1 MVEAIKRASLKE
13 EVLSKIKEFIMK
25 GRFAPG
31 QRIVIDA
38 LAKELGVSVTPVRE
52 ALHHL
57 AAEGLVSIE
66 PRKGF
71 TVKKWEAKEIEDLL
85 YLRMYLEKLAVRLFI
100 EKASDQDI
108 NDLAVII
115 KRMDRAVE
123 ASDLESLTALNSQF
137 HRKILQGSGNQEL
150 LKIMESL
157 SAKLHRVRILSL
169 SYPGRMEQSRME
181 HRTIFEAIKARDIL
195 MAEKAVEE
203 HIKNVMAVLLKRAQ
217 EGLI

>member
-1 MVEAIKRASLKE
+1 MEAIKRASLKE
-13 EVLSKIKEFIMK
+13 EVLNKIKEFIMK

-71 TVKKWEAKEIEDLL
+71 TVRKWEIKEIEDLL

-100 EKASDQDI
+100 EKASEQDI
-108 NDLAVII
+108 NDLAAII
-115 KRMDRAVE
+115 ERMNRAVE
-123 ASDLESLTALNSQF
+123 ASDLEGLTMLNSQF
-137 HRKILQGSGNQEL
+137 HRKILQCSGNQEL

-169 SYPGRMEQSRME
+169 SYPGRMEQSRIE
-181 HRTIFEAIKARDIL
+181 HRIIFEAIKARDIP
-195 MAEKAVEE
+195 MAEKAMEE
-203 HIKNVMAVLLKRAQ
+203 HIKSVMAVLLKRAQ

>member
-1 MVEAIKRASLKE
+1 VEAIKHGSLKE
-13 EVLSKIKEFIMK
+13 EVLSKTKEFIMK

-71 TVKKWEAKEIEDLL
+71 TVKKWETKEIEDLL

-100 EKASDQDI
+100 EKASERDI
-108 NDLAVII
+108 NDLAAII
-115 KRMDRAVE
+115 ERMDKAVQ

-137 HRKILQGSGNQEL
+137 HRRILQGSGNQEL

-169 SYPGRMEQSRME
+169 SYPGRMEQSRAE
-181 HRTIFEAIKARDIL
+181 HAAIFEAIKARDVS

-203 HIKNVMAVLLKRAQ
+203 HIKSVMVTLLKRVQ

>member
-1 MVEAIKRASLKE
+1 MEAIKHGSLKE
-13 EVLSKIKEFIMK
+13 EVLSKTKEFIMK
-25 GRFAPG
+25 GRFTPG

-71 TVKKWEAKEIEDLL
+71 TVRKWEAKEIEDLL

-100 EKASDQDI
+100 EKASERDI
-108 NDLAVII
+108 NDLAEII
-115 KRMDRAVE
+115 ERMDKAVQ

-137 HRKILQGSGNQEL
+137 HRRILQGSGNQEL
-150 LKIMESL
+150 LKIMDSL

-169 SYPGRMEQSRME
+169 SYPGRMEQSRAE
-181 HRTIFEAIKARDIL
+181 HAAIFEAIKARDVS

-203 HIKNVMAVLLKRAQ
+203 HIKSVMVTLLKRVQ

>member
-1 MVEAIKRASLKE
+1 MEAIKRASLKE

-100 EKASDQDI
+100 EKASERDI
-108 NDLAVII
+108 NDLAAII
-115 KRMDRAVE
+115 ERMDRSVE

-169 SYPGRMEQSRME
+169 SYPGRMGQSRTE
-181 HRTIFEAIKARDIL
+181 HRTIFEAIKARDIPK
-195 MAEKAVEE
+195 AEKAVEE
-203 HIKNVMAVLLKRAQ
+203 HIKNVMTVLLKRAQ